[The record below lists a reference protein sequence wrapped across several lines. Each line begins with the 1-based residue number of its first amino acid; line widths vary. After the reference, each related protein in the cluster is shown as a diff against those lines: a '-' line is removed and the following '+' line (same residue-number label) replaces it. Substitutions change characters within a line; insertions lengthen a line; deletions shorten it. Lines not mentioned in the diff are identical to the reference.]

1 MVQFQVVNLITP
13 FPSLPKFDI
22 IFLRNVLI
30 YFDADSKSRIL
41 QKIQAQMQRDSYL
54 FLGAAE
60 TTLGLTTSLQRVP
73 VHKTFAFQP
82 S

>member
-1 MVQFQVVNLITP
+1 MVQFQVVNLIAP
-13 FPSLPKFDI
+13 FPTLPKFDI
-22 IFLRNVLI
+22 VFLRNVLI
-30 YFDADSKSRIL
+30 YFDAESKSKIL
-41 QKIQAQMQRDSYL
+41 QKIHSQMLSDSYL